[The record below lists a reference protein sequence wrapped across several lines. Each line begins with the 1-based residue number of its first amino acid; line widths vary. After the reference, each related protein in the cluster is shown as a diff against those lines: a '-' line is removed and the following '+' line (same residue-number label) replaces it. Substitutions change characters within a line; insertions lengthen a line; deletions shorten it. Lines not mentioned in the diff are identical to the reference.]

1 MTELLPRKAELR
13 AAIDR
18 LRRGIPAEEIEARSR
33 AAAEVFL
40 ALPPVAASRFATVAL
55 YLPLPGE
62 LGTEAVWE
70 ALVDRGVRCVF
81 PRVEK
86 GSRVL
91 RFFPLRPGE
100 PVERGPLGVRQP
112 PARDEVRLEA
122 IEAFLVPGQA
132 FDAQGGRLGRGGGY
146 YDSTLA
152 SAPWA
157 ERIGF
162 GFDEQLLP
170 SVPMLPHDVP
180 LDWVVTPERGLR
192 CEPGRSRPSPHG
204 PW

>member
-1 MTELLPRKAELR
+1 MTENRLRKADLR

-18 LRRGIPAEEIEARSR
+18 LRRGIPAEEVEARSR

-40 ALPPVAASRFATVAL
+40 GLPPVAASRFATVAL

-62 LGTEAVWE
+62 LGTDAVWKT
-70 ALVDRGVRCVF
+70 LVERKVLCVF

-86 GSRVL
+86 GSRIL

-112 PARDEVRLEA
+112 LARDEVRLEA

-146 YDSTLA
+146 YDATLA
-152 SAPWA
+152 AAPWA
-157 ERIGF
+157 ERIGY

-180 LDWVVTPERGLR
+180 LDWVVTPDRGLR
-192 CEPGRSRPSPHG
+192 CEPGRSRPSSHE